1 MGSRLNVSMILFQRS
16 CDQAQISAFQILPGE
31 AFDNAVDHHHE
42 FFAGPLPVHE
52 HASLTHGIKLLS
64 T

>member
-16 CDQAQISAFQILPGE
+16 CGQAQISAFQILLGE
-31 AFDNAVDHHHE
+31 AFDYPDDHHQE
-42 FFAGPLPVHE
+42 IFAGPLPVHE
-52 HASLTHGIKLLS
+52 YASLTHGIRFLP